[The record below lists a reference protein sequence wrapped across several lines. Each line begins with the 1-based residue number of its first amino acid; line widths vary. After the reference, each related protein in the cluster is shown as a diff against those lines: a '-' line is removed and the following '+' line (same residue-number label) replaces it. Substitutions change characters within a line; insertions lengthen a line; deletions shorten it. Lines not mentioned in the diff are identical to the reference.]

1 VAINNALNFRRLE
14 EENRYLRKKMLEKH
28 SITGNSPPTQALKKQ
43 IAVSAPSDKGI
54 LLLGEH
60 GTGKELIARTIHQ
73 LSPRSQHPM
82 ITVNCATI
90 PEALIESELFGHEK
104 GAFAEATGKKRGEF
118 ELADKGTVFLD
129 EIGDMSLKTQS
140 KVLRFLQEQR
150 FQRVGGTRSLK
161 VNVRII
167 AATNKNLEQAIADG
181 QFREDLYYR
190 LNVIPIKVPA
200 LRERI
205 EDLPLLVETFLEECA
220 LKGRETRKKISPE
233 ALAILGRYSWPG
245 NVRELKNLIERL
257 VIMAESDTIEET
269 DLPEPYGLQSCP
281 LEVDLESRLFT
292 LDTLDAARNA
302 FEKEFVQHKLA
313 LHANDVNRTAKELGI
328 RPGDLRSLLKR

>member
-1 VAINNALNFRRLE
+1 
-14 EENRYLRKKMLEKH
+14 
-28 SITGNSPPTQALKKQ
+28 
-43 IAVSAPSDKGI
+43 
-54 LLLGEH
+54 LLGEH

-73 LSPRSQHPM
+73 LSPRAQHPM

-104 GAFAEATGKKRGEF
+104 GAFAEATSKKRGHF

-129 EIGDMSLKTQS
+129 EIGDMSLRTQS
-140 KVLRFLQEQR
+140 KVLRFLEEQS
-150 FQRVGGTRSLK
+150 FQRVGGARNLI

-167 AATNKNLEQAIADG
+167 AATNKNLEQAIAEG
-181 QFREDLYYR
+181 RFREDLYDR

-220 LKGRETRKKISPE
+220 LKSHAAKRKISTE
-233 ALAILGRYSWPG
+233 ALALLAQHPWPG

-257 VIMAESDTIEET
+257 VIMAEGDSIEES
-269 DLPEPYGLQSCP
+269 DLPEPYGLPAQLSEP
-281 LEVDLESRLFT
+281 ALEARLFR
-292 LDTLDAARNA
+292 LDSLEAARKA
-302 FEKEFVQHKLA
+302 FERKFIQHKLA
-313 LHANDVNRTAKELGI
+313 LHANDVNRTAEDLGLRAADVKKI
-328 RPGDLRSLLKR
+328 LERPEK